1 MDGMSSIRPGA
12 TDLQLRTKCMNEKYM
27 SPNFINDTFSHRSWQ
42 MPIHRFI
49 LNAFLNLG
57 ETMCTEG
64 NDKTE
69 QQIRSYYRI
78 FVDKISGKNLLSR
91 WPFRKWK
98 GNNTEK
104 TKKVTEVLRGRARTI
119 YPNGDH
125 CRKFDV
131 NPVKGSKVLSGHF
144 ICAVHENQ
152 LRSSSLFFGTMIGTG
167 IYRSWFLSTEAISWN
182 WAEKNISLYFFWP
195 FTLWPQCI

>member
-42 MPIHRFI
+42 MPKHRFV